1 MVKTYADGELD
12 ALRLE
17 KFEELKGIIGPFTRM
32 LMEYRC
38 AIMEVVTK
46 LNVLNTEF
54 GLTYKRNP
62 ILNIKSRLK
71 EPESLLEKLKR
82 KNVPVNI
89 EAIEKN
95 ITDIAGVRVI
105 CSFPQDIYTLA
116 DLLLK
121 QDDITLIELKDY
133 IRKPKESGYRSL
145 HLIVEVPIF
154 LSDRK
159 KKVKV
164 EIQFRTIA
172 MDFWAS
178 IEHQLRYK
186 KNIPDAGDIAE
197 ELRICADVITGI
209 DYRMQNIH
217 SRIEEKTEEQIKE
230 EEAAKDDKE
239 KSKTKRG

>member
-1 MVKTYADGELD
+1 MIKENADGELD

-17 KFEELKGIIGPFTRM
+17 KFEELKGIIAPFTRM

-71 EPESLLEKLKR
+71 KPESLLEKMHR
-82 KNVPVNI
+82 KHVPI
-89 EAIEKN
+89 EIRAIEEN

-121 QDDITLIELKDY
+121 QDDIHMIAIKDY
-133 IRKPKESGYRSL
+133 IRNPKESGYRSL
-145 HLIVEVPIF
+145 HLIAEIPIF
-154 LSDRK
+154 LSDQK
-159 KKVKV
+159 KSIKV

-186 KNIPDAGDIAE
+186 KELTDADDIAE

-217 SRIEEKTEEQIKE
+217 ARIKEKTEG
-230 EEAAKDDKE
+230 KDA
-239 KSKTKRG
+239 SS